1 LPDIRFHD
9 LRHSCATL
17 LLSRGVHPVYVQK
30 LLGHATVSLT
40 LDKYSH
46 FMPSMAEVTASE
58 MDAAL
63 GL

>member
-1 LPDIRFHD
+1 
-9 LRHSCATL
+9 L

-30 LLGHATVSLT
+30 LLGHASISLT
-40 LDKYSH
+40 FDKYSH

-63 GL
+63 AATV